1 VPRALPTALALLLA
15 TLAAH
20 AQTVAVQGMLG
31 GKPLLVVDG
40 GAPKTVA
47 VGETFKGV
55 KVVSTSR
62 RPGRARG
69 QRQAPDGAR
78 GRAPGSFGGGAA
90 PQGGSR
96 IVLTASSGGHFTS
109 QGSINGKAVQFMVDT
124 GATFVGLGAAEAQRM
139 GIDYKAGQPI
149 NLATANGN
157 VIAWRVKLPSV
168 RLGDVE
174 VREVDAVVGEA
185 SMPYVL
191 LGNSFL
197 TRFSDAP
204 RRRPDGAGAPLLMS
218 DPAPG
223 TAAAPRRPGTRPWSR
238 CPTRCSACCG
248 SPGWRPTPRC
258 G

>member
-15 TLAAH
+15 TLSAH

-55 KVVSTSR
+55 KVVSAT
-62 RPGRARG
+62 GDQAVLEVNG
-69 QRQAPDGAR
+69 KRQTVRVGES
-78 GRAPGSFGGGAA
+78 PGSFGGGAA

-109 QGSINGKAVQFMVDT
+109 QGSINGKPVLFMVDT

-149 NLATANGN
+149 NLSTANGN
-157 VIAWRVKLPSV
+157 VIAWRVRLPSV

-197 TRFSDAP
+197 TRFSMRRDAEQMVLE
-204 RRRPDGAGAPLLMS
+204 RRY
-218 DPAPG
+218 
-223 TAAAPRRPGTRPWSR
+223 
-238 CPTRCSACCG
+238 
-248 SPGWRPTPRC
+248 
-258 G
+258 